1 MSPVS
6 PLNPDAWW
14 LPSAYPAHRSFP
26 MALFLPERAD
36 SPTRGLYP
44 PHTDK
49 VWVGEMR
56 SIHSAIN
63 GNHQNLF

>member
-49 VWVGEMR
+49 V
-56 SIHSAIN
+56 
-63 GNHQNLF
+63 